1 MAHFLEHMIF
11 KGTARL
17 APGQFD
23 QIIERHGGAANAAT
37 SYDYAHYFIHVAPS
51 HLGDALPHLADLV
64 MNATLPE
71 AEFDRER
78 DVVLEELRQAQDDPD
93 WVGFQALVNSLYPG
107 HAYGYPILGTE
118 DSLQQQSSE
127 AMWRFHRD
135 RYRPDNMTVVVVGDV
150 PLADAKAL
158 VERSFIAFDLGA
170 NGQLNGRSNGRSNGS
185 PAQSNGLVPQIQ
197 RQQLTLPR
205 LELGRLLMAWHG
217 PGIASIRD
225 AYGLDLLSVLLGGGR
240 SSRLVRELREERQL
254 VQAIDSS
261 FSLHREGSL
270 FSISVWLEPQH
281 MAEVE
286 RIVGD
291 RLQELA
297 IGDIPKPELQRCK
310 RLLCNDYAFSTETA
324 GQLAGLYGYYSTLA
338 ADAALSAA
346 YPGHIA
352 SFQGHELQRLA
363 ADYISPSQGAVTQL
377 QPA

>member
-11 KGTARL
+11 KGTERL

-51 HLGDALPHLADLV
+51 HLSESLPHLADLV
-64 MNATLPE
+64 MNAVIPE
-71 AEFDRER
+71 GEFGRER

-93 WVGFQALVNSLYPG
+93 WIGFQALVNSLYPA
-107 HAYGYPILGTE
+107 HAYGQPILGTE
-118 DSLQQQSSE
+118 VSLQQQTAE
-127 AMWRFHRD
+127 EMWRFHRD
-135 RYRPDNMTVVVVGDV
+135 RYRPDNITVVVVGDV
-150 PLADAKAL
+150 SLPEAKDL
-158 VERSFIAFDLGA
+158 VDRSFVASGPRPKVPDVPL
-170 NGQLNGRSNGRSNGS
+170 
-185 PAQSNGLVPQIQ
+185 AQSNLAPRVQ
-197 RQQLTLPR
+197 RQELHLPR
-205 LELGRLLMAWHG
+205 LELSRLLMAWHG
-217 PGIASIRD
+217 PGVESVRD

-240 SSRLVRELREERQL
+240 SSRLVRELREDRQL

-270 FSISVWLEPQH
+270 FSISAWLEPQH

-286 RIVGD
+286 RIIGD
-291 RLQELA
+291 RLGELA
-297 IGDIPKPELQRCK
+297 NRCPDESELRRCK

-338 ADAALSAA
+338 ADAALSTT
-346 YPGHIA
+346 YPHHID
-352 SFQGHELQRLA
+352 SFGGEEVQQLA
-363 ADYISPSQGAVTQL
+363 KTYLSPSHCAVTLL